1 MTYRA
6 RTFARAAM
14 NFGHAST
21 TIAMKSLLATLI
33 FTLAI
38 AIAIAGP
45 AAAETGIDINHADAK
60 TLAEGLSDIGLVK
73 AEAIVRYRNE
83 HGPFRSVDELGRV
96 KGIGPITLQKN
107 RSLILI
113 VPDAASTPRAHG
125 QPTAAQRGAP
135 PRPGRSLSA

>member
-33 FTLAI
+33 FTLAL
-38 AIAIAGP
+38 AIAGP
-45 AAAETGIDINHADAK
+45 AVAETGIDINHADAK

-113 VPDAASTPRAHG
+113 VPDAASAPRAHG
-125 QPTAAQRGAP
+125 QPTAAQRDAP